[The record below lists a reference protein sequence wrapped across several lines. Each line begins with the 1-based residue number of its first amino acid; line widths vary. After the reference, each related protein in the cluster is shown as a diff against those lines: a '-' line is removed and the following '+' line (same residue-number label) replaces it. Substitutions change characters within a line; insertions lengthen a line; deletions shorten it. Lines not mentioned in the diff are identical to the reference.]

1 MHCITNGPGMI
12 HLTSAMQRTFCG
24 PRLANIPD
32 LFCGQ
37 CNAST
42 MGIRNSQSGINLTN
56 RSDDTSAPWGV
67 AAPHGAFGCR
77 RLPVITVSRRLASR
91 SSVSSP
97 AVLVQ
102 GVIRNSQ
109 SAIKTVNRSDDTK
122 RPMGRLQ
129 MPHGA
134 FAFFLLPGGPDE
146 KFNANSFLTTQ
157 SLAELAG
164 YIFSSWCFV
173 FSSRKS
179 EILLNSFLLSMFAL
193 HFLDYFGL
201 SWIVLVKSPNSWIGS
216 VLCTAKTTL

>member
-1 MHCITNGPGMI
+1 
-12 HLTSAMQRTFCG
+12 
-24 PRLANIPD
+24 
-32 LFCGQ
+32 
-37 CNAST
+37 

-77 RLPVITVSRRLASR
+77 RLPVLTVSRRLASR

-122 RPMGRLQ
+122 RPMGRFKRPMGRLQ

-146 KFNANSFLTTQ
+146 KLNANSFLTTQ

-164 YIFSSWCFV
+164 YIFSSWCLV

-179 EILLNSFLLSMFAL
+179 EILLRFRCWRS
-193 HFLDYFGL
+193 
-201 SWIVLVKSPNSWIGS
+201 
-216 VLCTAKTTL
+216 T